1 MFHGCSSLEIINLKS
16 SIISNDFIN
25 KILSITSKN
34 LTICSDI
41 EISGSTLI
49 FEQEIICNG
58 ISNNEL
64 YENRFKCYVKTIS
77 EKYNKYSC
85 EICGKNL
92 FQKYNTNSL
101 INCDNSAKGYYLDLI
116 DSLYKPCYTS
126 CKTCDKIGTKLSITV
141 YHVKI
146 VIILKQL

>member
-1 MFHGCSSLEIINLKS
+1 MNLYKFNSSKYTNSNFDSMFHSCSSLEIINLKS

-34 LTICSDI
+34 LSICSDI

-64 YENRFKCYVKTIS
+64 
-77 EKYNKYSC
+77 
-85 EICGKNL
+85 
-92 FQKYNTNSL
+92 
-101 INCDNSAKGYYLDLI
+101 
-116 DSLYKPCYTS
+116 P
-126 CKTCDKIGTKLSITV
+126 
-141 YHVKI
+141 
-146 VIILKQL
+146 